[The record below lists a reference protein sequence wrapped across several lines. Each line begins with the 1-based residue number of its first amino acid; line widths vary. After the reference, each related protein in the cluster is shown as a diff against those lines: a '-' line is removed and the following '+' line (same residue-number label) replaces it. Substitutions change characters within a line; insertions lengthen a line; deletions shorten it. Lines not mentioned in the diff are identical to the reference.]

1 MQHGMGRMIGDIAVE
16 RIMEYEAPFFVT
28 HDVFREATPEA
39 LAPHRHWLEP
49 NAMDPETG
57 KLILPFQSYLVRT
70 KHHTILIDTCIG
82 CGKNITHRPEW
93 FQRTDQTWLNNLRA
107 AGIEAE
113 AIDYVFCTH
122 LHADHC
128 GWNTSFVDGRW
139 VPTFPNAKY
148 VFSKI
153 EYAAAEARNDII
165 FRESALPI
173 MEAGQAQLVETDFAL
188 DDNVWLQST
197 PGHTAGHVAVNL
209 ASNGHSAVMCGDLIH
224 SPIQC
229 VHPEWSPKFDL
240 DKPLAAETRRN
251 FLASN
256 AESGQ
261 LVLTAHFPSPS
272 MGHVVVEGDAFQ
284 FKYVDD

>member
-1 MQHGMGRMIGDIAVE
+1 MIGDIAVQ
-16 RIMEYEAPFFVT
+16 RIIEMEVPFFVP
-28 HDVFREATPEA
+28 HEVFREATPEA
-39 LAPHRHWLEP
+39 LEPHRHWLEP
-49 NAMDPETG
+49 NAMAPETG

-82 CGKNITHRPEW
+82 CGKNIAHRPEW
-93 FQRTDQTWLNNLRA
+93 FNRTDQTWMNNLRA
-107 AGIEAE
+107 AGVEPE

-148 VFSKI
+148 VFSQV

-165 FRESALPI
+165 FQESALPI
-173 MEAGQAQLVETDFAL
+173 MEASQAQLVATDFAL

-209 ASNGHSAVMCGDLIH
+209 ASNGQSAVMCGDLIH

-229 VHPEWSPKFDL
+229 VYPEWSPKFDL
-240 DKPLAAETRRN
+240 DKPLAAKTRRH

-261 LVLTAHFPSPS
+261 LVLSAHFPSPS
-272 MGHVVVEGDAFQ
+272 IGHVIAKGDAFQ
-284 FKYVDD
+284 FEYIED

>member
-1 MQHGMGRMIGDIAVE
+1 MSGLMIGDIAVQ
-16 RIMEYEAPFFVT
+16 RIIEEEVPFFVPHET
-28 HDVFREATPEA
+28 FVEATPEA
-39 LAPHRHWLEP
+39 LAPHRYWLEP

-57 KLILPFQSYLVRT
+57 MLILPFQSYLVRT

-82 CGKNITHRPEW
+82 CGKSITHRPQW
-93 FQRTDQTWLNNLRA
+93 FQRTDQTWLSNLRA
-107 AGIEAE
+107 AGLQPE

-128 GWNTSFVDGRW
+128 GWNTIFMDGRW

-148 VFSKI
+148 IISKT
-153 EYAAAEARNDII
+153 EYAAAETRNDII
-165 FRESALPI
+165 FQESALPV
-173 MEAGQAQLVETDFAL
+173 MEAGQVQLVDSDFAL
-188 DDNVWLQST
+188 DDNIWLQST
-197 PGHTAGHVAVNL
+197 AGHTPGHVAVNL

-229 VHPEWSPKFDL
+229 VHPEWSPVFDADPEQARL
-240 DKPLAAETRRN
+240 TRWH

-272 MGHVVVEGDAFQ
+272 IGHVVTKGDAFR
-284 FKYVDD
+284 FKYAVD

>member
-1 MQHGMGRMIGDIAVE
+1 MAGTQRQGTR
-16 RIMEYEAPFFVT
+16 
-28 HDVFREATPEA
+28 
-39 LAPHRHWLEP
+39 
-49 NAMDPETG
+49 
-57 KLILPFQSYLVRT
+57 ILPFQSYLVRT

-82 CGKNITHRPEW
+82 CGKSITHRPQW

-107 AGIEAE
+107 AGLQPE

-128 GWNTSFVDGRW
+128 GWNTTFVDGRW

-148 VFSKI
+148 IISKA
-153 EYAAAEARNDII
+153 EYAAAETRNDII
-165 FRESALPI
+165 FQESALPV
-173 MEAGQAQLVETDFAL
+173 MEAGQVQLVDSDFAL
-188 DDNVWLQST
+188 DDNVWLHST
-197 PGHTAGHVAVNL
+197 AGHTPGHVAVNL

-229 VHPEWSPKFDL
+229 VHPEWSPVFDA
-240 DKPLAAETRRN
+240 DPEQARQTRRHFLAA
-251 FLASN
+251 N

-272 MGHVVVEGDAFQ
+272 IGHVVTEGDAFR
-284 FKYVDD
+284 FNYVED

>member
-1 MQHGMGRMIGDIAVE
+1 MRGRMIGDIAVQ
-16 RIMEYEAPFFVT
+16 RIIEDEVPFFVP
-28 HDVFREATPEA
+28 HEVFKEATPEA
-39 LAPHRHWLEP
+39 MEPHRHWLEP
-49 NAMDPETG
+49 NAMDPGTG

-107 AGIEAE
+107 AGVVPE

-128 GWNTSFVDGRW
+128 GWNTSLVDGRW

-148 VFSKI
+148 IFSKV

-165 FRESALPI
+165 FQESALPI
-173 MEAGQAQLVETDFAL
+173 MEAGRAQLVDDDFAL

-197 PGHTAGHVAVNL
+197 AGHTPGHVAVNL
-209 ASNGHSAVMCGDLIH
+209 ASNGASAVMCGDLIH
-224 SPIQC
+224 SPVQC
-229 VHPEWSPKFDL
+229 AHPDWSPKFDT
-240 DKPLAAETRRN
+240 DPEQARQTRRH

-272 MGHVVVEGDAFQ
+272 MGHVVTEGDAFR
-284 FKYVDD
+284 FNYVGD

>member
-1 MQHGMGRMIGDIAVE
+1 MSGLMIGDIAVQ
-16 RIMEYEAPFFVT
+16 RIIEEEVPFFVPHET
-28 HDVFREATPEA
+28 FVEATPEA
-39 LAPHRHWLEP
+39 LAPHRYWLEP

-57 KLILPFQSYLVRT
+57 MLILPFQSYLVRT
-70 KHHTILIDTCIG
+70 KHHTILIDTCVG
-82 CGKNITHRPEW
+82 CGKSITHRPQW
-93 FQRTDQTWLNNLRA
+93 FQRTDQTWLNNLCA
-107 AGIEAE
+107 AGLQPE

-128 GWNTSFVDGRW
+128 GWNTIFMDGRW

-148 VFSKI
+148 IISKT
-153 EYAAAEARNDII
+153 EYAAAETRNDII
-165 FRESALPI
+165 FQESALPV
-173 MEAGQAQLVETDFAL
+173 MEAGQVQLVDSDFAL
-188 DDNVWLQST
+188 DDNIWLQST
-197 PGHTAGHVAVNL
+197 AGHTPGHVAVNL

-229 VHPEWSPKFDL
+229 VHPEWSPVFDADPEQARL
-240 DKPLAAETRRN
+240 TRWH

-272 MGHVVVEGDAFQ
+272 IGHVVTKGDAFR
-284 FKYVDD
+284 FKYAVD

>member
-1 MQHGMGRMIGDIAVE
+1 MQGLMIGDISVQ
-16 RIMEYEAPFFVT
+16 RIMEYEEPFFVP
-28 HDVFREATPEA
+28 HEVFKEATAEA
-39 LAPHRHWLEP
+39 LAPHLHWLQP
-49 NAMDPETG
+49 KAMHPETG

-82 CGKNITHRPEW
+82 CGKNITHRPQW

-107 AGIEAE
+107 AGVEPE

-128 GWNTSFVDGRW
+128 GWNTTLVDGRW

-148 VFSKI
+148 IFSKV

-165 FRESALPI
+165 FQESALPV
-173 MEAGQAQLVETDFAL
+173 MEAGKAQLVDLDFAL
-188 DDNVWLQST
+188 DDQVWLLST

-209 ASNGHSAVMCGDLIH
+209 ASNGHAAVMCGDLIH

-240 DKPLAAETRRN
+240 DPDLASQTRRH

-272 MGHVVVEGDAFQ
+272 VGHVVVEGDAFR
-284 FKYVDD
+284 FDYLEG